1 MTCTRVGNAIV
12 CTSSSYGRLHV
23 GNRYIYVDFHHY
35 CGPSFSFDADGM
47 KPYEPKDE
55 SDPVWAVFGNWL
67 DKQKAKEPTP

>member
-12 CTSSSYGRLHV
+12 CNSSSYGRLHV
-23 GNRYIYVDFHHY
+23 GNRYIYVDFHRY

-55 SDPVWAVFGNWL
+55 NDPVWAVFGNWL
-67 DKQKAKEPTP
+67 DKQKAKVTP

>member
-55 SDPVWAVFGNWL
+55 NDPVWAVFGSWL
-67 DKQKAKEPTP
+67 DKQKAKGTP